1 MPAMRTDL
9 GFGGLMTPAGYYDE
23 MIMGGGGGEAVPAE
37 AAPPAA
43 LPAPGVAGGY
53 SSYVPPEQAAP
64 PPTEMPPAGIAG
76 GYGSTDPYAGQAPPP
91 MDQAVG
97 PAQDPYGAYGAAQPL
112 PFNPNA
118 SPLDAPNP
126 APYTG
131 PNYLSEPAGDLATM
145 PGSVAYGGTNLST
158 LERRLG
164 GRSVQPA
171 GDPYVTQLPG
181 TGDGIGITPTPFS
194 PTLDRRVGVLQQAG
208 QDMAAQQGVLRNL
221 LGPNPTQQSPS
232 TLGQTTDPYAQPPV
246 TLDQARPNTQGR
258 GTVSISTLGG
268 DPDWSWTQNMDQPVV
283 DPNLFPQSMQ
293 DEMIGQE
300 QWRPEQYQWD
310 PASSQANGGWDI
322 AGTAL
327 RGIVDP
333 IASGVG
339 GAFATT
345 NDRLVAQD
353 ERLAAQREAQDAR
366 DAAARAAAVGA
377 PGGLVDSRPPA
388 PTIMGPGGAGTGQ
401 PPLAPS
407 WNIPQNA
414 RDAISEAIAAPF
426 AAYGEN
432 RSDIMTLPEGSQ
444 GSPRTTPQIGGASA
458 GAATPVVNDGD
469 VSRNRASK
477 LLTPDLQFVNS
488 ERTSDAWGAGTGSNQ
503 ARVITGTGTDRYG
516 TDALVTP
523 ESLQAAE
530 AAGMATW
537 VLDEAE
543 FQVLVDNGLATPEQG
558 TGPNGVIGR
567 MILAPK
573 DWVDAL
579 GGVPAAGDGEALTN
593 VQDVVATDPYAGG
606 SGGGGGSTWNGS
618 GGGGG
623 WKNYGRGGGGGA
635 WGSGGG
641 WSDWGSSGGDLSAAP
656 AWETS
661 DEGSPFDNPIFARY
675 FDVLSR
681 HFGADRANAMMRGG
695 FGRSLGRKGRSRRV
709 GGKRMTTKGRTSVSV
724 PGGASVEFGG
734 DSIRKSVNASVGQAT
749 GKGKKDN

>member
-76 GYGSTDPYAGQAPPP
+76 GYGSTDPYAGQPQPL

-97 PAQDPYGAYGAAQPL
+97 PTQDPYGAYGAAQPL
-112 PFNPNA
+112 PFDPNA
-118 SPLDAPNP
+118 APLSPPNP

-171 GDPYVTQLPG
+171 GDPYVTTLPR
-181 TGDGIGITPTPFS
+181 TGDAMTPVPFGQTQVPPPAEADWMNPPLGWGTS
-194 PTLDRRVGVLQQAG
+194 PTGSGIPLSRVEAG
-208 QDMAAQQGVLRNL
+208 RGSF
-221 LGPNPTQQSPS
+221 NPTLSPTMQAPPVQGTPLYS
-232 TLGQTTDPYAQPPV
+232 TGDRQNSLSDLKDPYA
-246 TLDQARPNTQGR
+246 AYSTQ
-258 GTVSISTLGG
+258 
-268 DPDWSWTQNMDQPVV
+268 
-283 DPNLFPQSMQ
+283 
-293 DEMIGQE
+293 
-300 QWRPEQYQWD
+300 
-310 PASSQANGGWDI
+310 
-322 AGTAL
+322 
-327 RGIVDP
+327 
-333 IASGVG
+333 
-339 GAFATT
+339 
-345 NDRLVAQD
+345 
-353 ERLAAQREAQDAR
+353 
-366 DAAARAAAVGA
+366 
-377 PGGLVDSRPPA
+377 
-388 PTIMGPGGAGTGQ
+388 
-401 PPLAPS
+401 
-407 WNIPQNA
+407 
-414 RDAISEAIAAPF
+414 
-426 AAYGEN
+426 
-432 RSDIMTLPEGSQ
+432 RSDIMTLPASQPPAQTGSATVVPYADSAPINPDAAGLNTPLGGSFENPYGGAADMTQRERDALGVGLVSIPDATTLNYEVGRRNQAKSVMDRQRQERASAPVDPEIAAALTQSDAGIADQEQ
-444 GSPRTTPQIGGASA
+444 GGTSAGAEARRIAAWNQFDPFNRTRKPGDSVGVADPYATPTTPTSSTQQTVGGTSA

-503 ARVITGTGTDRYG
+503 VRVITGEGAERYG

-530 AAGMATW
+530 GAGMAGW
-537 VLDEAE
+537 NLNDAE
-543 FQVLVDNGLATPEQG
+543 FQALVDAGLVVPEAKADVVG
-558 TGPNGVIGR
+558 KTLLI
-567 MILAPK
+567 PK

-579 GGVPAAGDGEALTN
+579 GGVPAAGDSEALTN

-606 SGGGGGSTWNGS
+606 SGDGGGSTWNGS